1 MPLIFVFSLPFLFS
15 NLDLAFSTKF
25 YNFTTKTWQN
35 NSILHWI
42 YILGPLSQVLCFNFA
57 FAYWILSYLKSQWIK
72 FRTRSVFIILT
83 VLVSELLVEFLKRF
97 FSRPRP
103 RNIEFFGG
111 ENLFVPLWSIG
122 EGGLSFPSSHAKSGF
137 ILIVLFY
144 LFYVNNKKRSFLF
157 LVLSLILGFALS
169 YTRIAQGG
177 HFLSDCLFALIIAHG
192 TSAIF
197 ALIFGLKKKIQPPQE
212 IHPSIGK
219 KIFLYFI
226 IILVPVLSIIL
237 YTIKFFP

>member
-1 MPLIFVFSLPFLFS
+1 MPNFGLLLAYLSQFLELSIF
-15 NLDLAFSTKF
+15 NTKITPQF
-25 YNFTTKTWQN
+25 YISSTKTWQN

-197 ALIFGLKKKIQPPQE
+197 ALIFGKKSFQKQ
-212 IHPSIGK
+212 IGVK
-219 KIFLYFI
+219 KLPR
-226 IILVPVLSIIL
+226 IILIGCSLL
-237 YTIKFFP
+237 FFIF